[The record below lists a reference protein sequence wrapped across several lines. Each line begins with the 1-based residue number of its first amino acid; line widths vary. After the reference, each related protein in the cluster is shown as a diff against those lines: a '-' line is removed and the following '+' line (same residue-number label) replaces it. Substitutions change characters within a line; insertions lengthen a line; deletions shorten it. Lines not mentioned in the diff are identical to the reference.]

1 MLRSSGPD
9 VAVATDVVW
18 SVRVGHSGEPVEM
31 PFCRVAT
38 NLENL
43 EKKRRILRDFSGRGK
58 LGEWCTT
65 SSKSCNK
72 VVLIRHLYI
81 CVKQLLSG

>member
-1 MLRSSGPD
+1 MLRSSGSD

-18 SVRVGHSGEPVEM
+18 SVRVGHGGEPVEM

-43 EKKRRILRDFSGRGK
+43 EKNVEYPGFFWTWKTRGMVYN
-58 LGEWCTT
+58 L
-65 SSKSCNK
+65 
-72 VVLIRHLYI
+72 
-81 CVKQLLSG
+81 Q

>member
-1 MLRSSGPD
+1 MLRGSGPD

-18 SVRVGHSGEPVEM
+18 SVRVGLSGEPVEM

-43 EKKRRILRDFSGRGK
+43 KKNVEYSGIFLDVENSGN
-58 LGEWCTT
+58 GVQPPV
-65 SSKSCNK
+65 K
-72 VVLIRHLYI
+72 VVT
-81 CVKQLLSG
+81 KSF